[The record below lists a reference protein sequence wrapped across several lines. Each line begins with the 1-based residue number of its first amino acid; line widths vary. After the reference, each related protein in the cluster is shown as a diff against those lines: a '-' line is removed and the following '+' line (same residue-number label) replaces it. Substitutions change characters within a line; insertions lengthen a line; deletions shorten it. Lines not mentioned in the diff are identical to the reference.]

1 MHCDVRDVAA
11 RAALDVVD
19 IRSRVG
25 RRGPLHIWERKETLD
40 NVFEK

>member
-1 MHCDVRDVAA
+1 MRCDVRDVAA
-11 RAALDVVD
+11 RAALDGVD